1 MGMGVSA
8 RRYWQN
14 LWAIPL
20 MTRRRFPAPA
30 LEAIEAAI
38 EAAEAQ
44 HGGEIRFV
52 VETALEFGAL
62 WRGVTARD
70 RAIQV
75 FSELGVWDTEH
86 NNGVLIYVL
95 MAEHDV
101 EIIADRGIAKRVSPQ
116 DWEAVCQEMERA
128 YRTGEFTAGA
138 LRAIEGVSRLLARH
152 FAQATADHNEQPDQ
166 PLLR

>member
-1 MGMGVSA
+1 
-8 RRYWQN
+8 
-14 LWAIPL
+14 

-30 LEAIEAAI
+30 LEAIETAI

-52 VETALEFGAL
+52 VETALEFGTL

-101 EIIADRGIAKRVSPQ
+101 EIIADRGIAKRVSPE

-128 YRTGEFTAGA
+128 FRAGEFAPGA
-138 LRAIEGVSRLLARH
+138 VRGIEGVSRLLAAH
-152 FAQATADHNEQPDQ
+152 FPQAMADHNEQPDQ